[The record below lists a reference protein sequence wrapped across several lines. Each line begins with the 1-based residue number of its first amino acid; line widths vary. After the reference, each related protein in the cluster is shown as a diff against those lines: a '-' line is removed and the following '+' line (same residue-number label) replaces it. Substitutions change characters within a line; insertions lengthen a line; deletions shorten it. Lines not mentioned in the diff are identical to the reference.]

1 MLNNQRFPILSA
13 APDALQGSQHRALYA
28 FTGRNE
34 SFRFPE
40 FDRAT
45 ITAPTP
51 RDQTEN
57 SPRIVD
63 IRQRTRCGPSNKYI
77 LPEKRSRDASAR
89 NPRCRWEH
97 AMASTTVNSSDVR
110 GNSAGDALT
119 KNWWLFTLRG
129 ALGIIFGCIALIF
142 PGPTML
148 SLVIVF
154 SAYMLVDGVAGI
166 ISAVRA
172 IRRGGRWGL
181 LVFEGLVNIAV
192 GIIAFLWPGITVVAF
207 VLLVAAW
214 AIVSGALMTTA
225 GFRLN
230 IDHGRW
236 WLVLGGLLSLAYG
249 ALLVVTPLIGAIV
262 LTWWLGAYALAFG
275 VALVIFS
282 FKLRSR
288 QLERG
293 SPNAVGTAA

>member
-1 MLNNQRFPILSA
+1 MS
-13 APDALQGSQHRALYA
+13 
-28 FTGRNE
+28 
-34 SFRFPE
+34 
-40 FDRAT
+40 
-45 ITAPTP
+45 
-51 RDQTEN
+51 
-57 SPRIVD
+57 
-63 IRQRTRCGPSNKYI
+63 
-77 LPEKRSRDASAR
+77 
-89 NPRCRWEH
+89 
-97 AMASTTVNSSDVR
+97 STTI
-110 GNSAGDALT
+110 NSASEVRSGSAGETLVQ
-119 KNWWLFTLRG
+119 NWWLFTLRG
-129 ALGIIFGCIALIF
+129 VLGIVFGCIALIF

-172 IRRGGRWGL
+172 MRRRDRWGL
-181 LVFEGLVNIAV
+181 LVFEGLLNVAV
-192 GIIAFLWPGITVVAF
+192 GIIAFLWPGITVLAF

-214 AIVSGALMTTA
+214 AIVSGALMTAA

-236 WLVLGGLLSLAYG
+236 WLVLGGLLSLVYG
-249 ALLVVTPLIGAIV
+249 ALLIATPLIGAIV

-288 QLERG
+288 QHERV
-293 SPNAVGTAA
+293 SPTAIGTAA